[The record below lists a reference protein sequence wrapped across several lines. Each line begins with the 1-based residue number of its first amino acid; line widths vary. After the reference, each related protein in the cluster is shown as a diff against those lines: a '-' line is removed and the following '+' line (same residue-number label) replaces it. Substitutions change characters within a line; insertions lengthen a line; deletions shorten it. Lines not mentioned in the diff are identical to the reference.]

1 MGFLG
6 VGHKGIGLGGI
17 GLVVKR
23 LEAVGGIETG
33 GPAARGRR
41 SEW

>member
-6 VGHKGIGLGGI
+6 VGLEGIGLE
-17 GLVVKR
+17 VER